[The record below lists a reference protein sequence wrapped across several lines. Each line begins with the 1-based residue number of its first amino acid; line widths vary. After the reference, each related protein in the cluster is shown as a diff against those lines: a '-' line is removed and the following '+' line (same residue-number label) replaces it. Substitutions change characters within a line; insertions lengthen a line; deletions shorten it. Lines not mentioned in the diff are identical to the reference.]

1 MIEKLIE
8 GVDYFVEF
16 WQFPN
21 YAADIFVDPNDD
33 GTFTIVFNS
42 RYTRE
47 QLMQHVPH
55 EFVHIL
61 RNHFGDDRDRDEIEA
76 EADELA
82 PLVEVDTSGDVT
94 VVSMVTPKPE
104 PAPPAAAAADVP
116 MIPHYMT
123 LRGLTLGEL
132 NASESLLT
140 FGMGNDAAKIRAAFL
155 QALSDN
161 EPLVVR

>member
-8 GVDYFVEF
+8 GVDFFVEF

-76 EADELA
+76 EADELM
-82 PLVEVDTSGDVT
+82 PFVKVDTSGDAA
-94 VVSMVTPKPE
+94 VVSMALPEPE
-104 PAPPAAAAADVP
+104 PAPPAADAANVP
-116 MIPHYMT
+116 MIPHYLT

-140 FGMGNDAAKIRAAFL
+140 FGMENDTAKIRAAFL

-161 EPLVVR
+161 KPLVVR